1 MAVNDIEMEQTITL
15 EEATR
20 KAARRLST
28 KEAAMRMLRDL
39 SAFESEGS

>member
-1 MAVNDIEMEQTITL
+1 MAVNDIKMEQTITL

-20 KAARRLST
+20 KAARRT

-39 SAFESEGS
+39 AVPQNEAY